1 MWIFLLIGS
10 LMFTICTL
18 LLTFQKKKKASIS
31 GFLSISFLSLLL
43 CSFYAECALKVR
55 IQDWS
60 GLEDMMPTMEPIL
73 WIYAVVLIL
82 LNSIPFLKR

>member
-1 MWIFLLIGS
+1 MWIILLIGS
-10 LMFTICTL
+10 LIFTICTL
-18 LLTFQKKKKASIS
+18 LFIFQKKEIASIS
-31 GFLSISFLSLLL
+31 GFLSISFLSLFL
-43 CSFYAECALKVR
+43 CSFYAECASKVR

-60 GLEDMMPTMEPIL
+60 GLEDMMLTMEPIL

>member
-1 MWIFLLIGS
+1 MWIILLTGSFLL
-10 LMFTICTL
+10 TILTL
-18 LLTFQKKKKASIS
+18 FFAFQRKKRASIS
-31 GFLSISFLSLLL
+31 GFLSIAFLSLFL
-43 CSFYAECALKVR
+43 CSFYAECASKVR

-60 GLEDMMPTMEPIL
+60 GLDDIMPTMEPIL